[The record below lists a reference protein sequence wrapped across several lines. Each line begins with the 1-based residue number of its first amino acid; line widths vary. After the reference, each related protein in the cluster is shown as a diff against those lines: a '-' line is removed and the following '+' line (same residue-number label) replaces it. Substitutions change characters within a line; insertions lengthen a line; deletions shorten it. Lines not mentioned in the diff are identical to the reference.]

1 MKAFYC
7 DHYAL
12 PIAPGSRFPVE
23 KYARLRERVATLP
36 GLDLELIEAPPLGV
50 DELTLVHSRGYARRM
65 LDGEVSKEEQRLLGF
80 PWTRQ
85 LVERALR
92 SAGGTLAACEAA
104 LAAGMA
110 VNLAGG
116 THHARSDGGAGYCV
130 FNDVAIAARA
140 LSRRLKRIL
149 IVDADVHQGDG
160 TAEIL
165 ATDRDLYTFSIHGE
179 RNFPRRKAVSDLD
192 VALPDGTGDAVY
204 LRNFRDGLH
213 RALLAARPEFVIYL
227 AGADPFAGDRLGRL
241 AVSKEGLQARDELVF
256 EQLRLRDLPGA
267 VVMGGG
273 YARDVEDIV
282 DIHATTV
289 RLAAMHARARRADP
303 AVAGARTSGAAL
315 PPG

>member
-7 DHYAL
+7 DHYPL
-12 PIAPGSRFPVE
+12 PIAPGSRFPVT
-23 KYARLRERVATLP
+23 KYTRLRERVAAMS
-36 GLDLELIEAPPLGV
+36 GLSLELIEAPPLSIE
-50 DELTLVHSRGYARRM
+50 ELELAHSRSYVRRI
-65 LDGEVSKEEQRLLGF
+65 LSGEVSPEEQRLLGF
-80 PWTRQ
+80 PWTRE
-85 LVERALR
+85 LVERSRR

-104 LAAGMA
+104 LEAGVG

-116 THHARSDGGAGYCV
+116 THHASTGGGAGYCV

-140 LSRRLKRIL
+140 LSLSRRFKRIL

-165 ATDRDLYTFSIHGE
+165 AADRHLYTFSIHGA
-179 RNFPRRKAVSDLD
+179 RNFPRRKATSNLD
-192 VALPDGTGDAVY
+192 IALPDGTGDAAY

-227 AGADPFAGDRLGRL
+227 AGADPFVDDRLGRL
-241 AVSKEGLQARDELVF
+241 KVSKAGLRARDELVF
-256 EQLRLRDLPGA
+256 EQLRLRDLPAA

-273 YARDVEDIV
+273 YAPDVEDIV

-289 RLAAMHARARRADP
+289 CLAAAHAQTRRA
-303 AVAGARTSGAAL
+303 AEAGVNSQ
-315 PPG
+315 

>member
-12 PIAPGSRFPVE
+12 PTAPGSRFPVS
-23 KYARLRERVATLP
+23 KYARLRERVAAIP
-36 GLDLELIEAPPLGV
+36 GLELELLEAPPLSV
-50 DELTLVHSRGYARRM
+50 ADLELAHSRSYVRRV
-65 LDGEVSKEEQRLLGF
+65 LSGNVSKEEQRLLGF
-80 PWTRQ
+80 PWTPE
-85 LVERALR
+85 LVERARR

-104 LAAGMA
+104 LVAGVA

-140 LSRRLKRIL
+140 LSLSRRLKRVL

-165 ATDRDLYTFSIHGE
+165 AADRHLYTFSIHGE
-179 RNFPRRKAVSDLD
+179 RNFPRRKATSDLD
-192 VALPDGTGDAVY
+192 IALPDGASDTVY

-227 AGADPFAGDRLGRL
+227 AGADPFVNDRLGRL
-241 AVSKEGLQARDELVF
+241 EVSKQGLRARDELVF
-256 EQLRLRDLPGA
+256 EQLRLRDLPAA

-273 YARDVEDIV
+273 YAPEVEDIV
-282 DIHATTV
+282 DIHAMTI
-289 RLAAMHARARRADP
+289 RLAAMHARGRRSAGP
-303 AVAGARTSGAAL
+303 AGSK
-315 PPG
+315 